1 MPSHL
6 KDIELSTTLKES
18 HIFFNQLLHE
28 LFEEIYDL
36 LSPVQFKDYVISQRV
51 IRWKLVSTVEK
62 IKKSF
67 DDLLVTHSSEYGE
80 NVVKYT
86 SEEATSSLNLLK
98 EIVAKNK
105 SGLDEKIIKQVE
117 KSEMLSSISLKI
129 SLPTLEKFLD
139 NTKLLPRFHLDSL
152 ENFIK
157 NNIFEEGE
165 TLDRANETLLSLKR
179 KKEEIKSSYLESK
192 KKRELLKKKMSHNL
206 KLTVFFKRENYLIK
220 IITKINL

>member
-1 MPSHL
+1 MASA
-6 KDIELSTTLKES
+6 D
-18 HIFFNQLLHE
+18 
-28 LFEEIYDL
+28 EEEE
-36 LSPVQFKDYVISQRV
+36 KRV
-51 IRWKLVSTVEK
+51 KKRKQENMTK
-62 IKKSF
+62 IVNDKKKR
-67 DDLLVTHSSEYGE
+67 L
-80 NVVKYT
+80 
-86 SEEATSSLNLLK
+86 ATSSLNLLK
-98 EIVAKNK
+98 ELVAKNK
-105 SGLDEKIIKQVE
+105 SGLDKKIIKQVE

-157 NNIFEEGE
+157 NIFEEGE

-179 KKEEIKSSYLESK
+179 KKEEMKSSYLESK